1 MSHRRPH
8 AFKILCPEP
17 LASGVLGHRGSTKDR
32 IQDECHCRLVMS
44 NRDEFYP
51 GTRLRLV
58 VIQAEE
64 QLSIL
69 KALDR
74 VLDLLAECAET
85 ERQNPNGRTA
95 VQGEPDF
102 LGKEHG
108 ELVLR
113 AAVPFRVGSA
123 IIGPKGA
130 HVQAL
135 KEEAGAKIIIDK
147 EHQQGH
153 QACRLAARPEGL
165 RIVLSRISDY
175 MAEDAAQRPS
185 EFDSWASIRNFGQ
198 QEDGH
203 GGYGQS
209 HSRDGHGRD
218 SYSRNGRES
227 YGRESYGRESYGRDG
242 HGREGYGRE
251 GYGREGYGRDGGRD
265 GHNSYGGS
273 PASHGGHAQSLRGPG
288 ATSWDQAGGARSRSP
303 GRFAA
308 TRAHLPAAGPLE
320 MLASALSGMQPG
332 AVDYEYEVTCELP
345 PQKVSAMIG
354 PGGQIVR
361 NVRQTT
367 GTHIHFDEVPHGA
380 REQTMR
386 IKGPLLGVYRAHVM
400 MMQRYHEHETE
411 LFEPKGKGAAPAKGG
426 KSERRSGWDAKG
438 RDGGKGRE
446 PMREP
451 IRQPYREQPPP
462 RDAGKGRTHGGPGR
476 PERSGESR
484 EHLEDM
490 LANLERQMAEETLV
504 CKSTT

>member
-1 MSHRRPH
+1 
-8 AFKILCPEP
+8 
-17 LASGVLGHRGSTKDR
+17 
-32 IQDECHCRLVMS
+32 
-44 NRDEFYP
+44 
-51 GTRLRLV
+51 
-58 VIQAEE
+58 
-64 QLSIL
+64 
-69 KALDR
+69 
-74 VLDLLAECAET
+74 
-85 ERQNPNGRTA
+85 
-95 VQGEPDF
+95 
-102 LGKEHG
+102 
-108 ELVLR
+108 
-113 AAVPFRVGSA
+113 
-123 IIGPKGA
+123 
-130 HVQAL
+130 
-135 KEEAGAKIIIDK
+135 
-147 EHQQGH
+147 
-153 QACRLAARPEGL
+153 
-165 RIVLSRISDY
+165 
-175 MAEDAAQRPS
+175 
-185 EFDSWASIRNFGQ
+185 
-198 QEDGH
+198 
-203 GGYGQS
+203 
-209 HSRDGHGRD
+209 
-218 SYSRNGRES
+218 
-227 YGRESYGRESYGRDG
+227 
-242 HGREGYGRE
+242 
-251 GYGREGYGRDGGRD
+251 
-265 GHNSYGGS
+265 
-273 PASHGGHAQSLRGPG
+273 
-288 ATSWDQAGGARSRSP
+288 
-303 GRFAA
+303 
-308 TRAHLPAAGPLE
+308 

-490 LANLERQMAEETLV
+490 LANLERQMAEVKDRLGR
-504 CKSTT
+504 